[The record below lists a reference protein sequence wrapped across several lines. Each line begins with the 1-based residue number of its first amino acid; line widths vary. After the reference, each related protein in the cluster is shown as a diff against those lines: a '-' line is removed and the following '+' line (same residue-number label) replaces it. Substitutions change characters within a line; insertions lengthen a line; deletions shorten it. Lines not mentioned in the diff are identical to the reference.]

1 MQIKERIDNCLTSL
15 EQRSQSVDRFQ
26 TKVRHLMDSLK
37 AGGMG
42 SGGLDEVLQTLQS
55 VLTDYAEIST
65 SCEDMVVA
73 LKDIGDHL
81 TRIEEGRQK
90 ILNGVETILKN
101 LSHLDK
107 VAAGGIPTG
116 VAGAPGKPR
125 KILLVRINPDEPAPK
140 AAPRA
145 EDEEGEETPSEET
158 VH

>member
-15 EQRSQSVDRFQ
+15 EQRRQSVDRFQ

-37 AGGMG
+37 AGGMA

-55 VLTDYAEIST
+55 VLTDYAEISS

-73 LKDIGDHL
+73 LREIGDHL

-107 VAAGGIPTG
+107 VSAGGLQS
-116 VAGAPGKPR
+116 GAPGAAGRPK
-125 KILLVRINPDEPAPK
+125 KILLVRINPDAPTGPTAPK
-140 AAPRA
+140 A
-145 EDEEGEETPSEET
+145 EEEEGAETPTEET